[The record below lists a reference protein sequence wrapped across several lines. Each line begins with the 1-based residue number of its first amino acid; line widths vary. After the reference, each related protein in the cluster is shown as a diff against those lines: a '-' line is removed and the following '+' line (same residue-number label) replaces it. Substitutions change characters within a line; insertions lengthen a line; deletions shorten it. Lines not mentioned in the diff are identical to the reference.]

1 MYVCMYAVIFVCLFV
16 APAERAESS
25 RPAPPLTQTQSQEG
39 EDRRTEELGAEYN
52 AMQYNMNSSLW
63 TALQQGRGRGRGH
76 GRSPSPARLLPAPAP
91 ATATA
96 TATATAP
103 APAPVFAA
111 TRGWNA
117 RCRPRFLS
125 HEDLLLLVLVLVLVL
140 VWSAAIVIV
149 IVIVEAVA
157 VAPDEVAHGVVLP
170 RRGSAALVFS
180 HQLSGRHLP
189 WTVRCI
195 QATTHYRHRGG
206 KRGKNGQGDG
216 REAKGY
222 WPRQN

>member
-1 MYVCMYAVIFVCLFV
+1 MRVYVCMYVRMPSSLFVCLLLL
-16 APAERAESS
+16 PKERRAA
-25 RPAPPLTQTQSQEG
+25 APPLTQTQSQSQEG
-39 EDRRTEELGAEYN
+39 EDELGAEYN
-52 AMQYNMNSSLW
+52 AIQYNMNSSLW
-63 TALQQGRGRGRGH
+63 TALQQGRGRGH

-91 ATATA
+91 A

-125 HEDLLLLVLVLVLVL
+125 HEDLLLLLVLLL
-140 VWSAAIVIV
+140 VWSAAIAIV

-195 QATTHYRHRGG
+195 Q
-206 KRGKNGQGDG
+206 
-216 REAKGY
+216 
-222 WPRQN
+222 